1 MKQVDET
8 QQSDAKSAH
17 HLRKSPIPGTSRLAV
32 LAGIIVLGILYFIL
46 PESLTIGPSWLLPT
60 IEIVLM
66 IPLVVL
72 LFTNNVPHIA
82 IRLLS
87 LALLAVVTIGLIG
100 GIVLLIK
107 SLPHN
112 TNATSLLRSAV
123 LLWCSNVLV
132 FALWYWEIDG
142 GGPRQRHLAG
152 HQAADLM
159 FPQQA
164 DGNKSGWAPHFLDY
178 VFVAFTGATALSPTD
193 TYPLTRTAKML
204 MMIEACISLVIVALL
219 AARAVNILGG

>member
-1 MKQVDET
+1 MKQVGET
-8 QQSDAKSAH
+8 EQFDAESAH
-17 HLRKSPIPGTSRLAV
+17 HMRKSTMPRTPRLAV
-32 LAGIIVLGILYFIL
+32 LVGIIVLGILYLIL
-46 PESLTIGPSWLLPT
+46 PESLTIGPSWLLPA

-66 IPLVVL
+66 IPLVIL
-72 LFTNNVPHIA
+72 LFTDNVPHIA

-107 SLPHN
+107 SLPYN
-112 TNATSLLRSAV
+112 KDATSLLRSAV

-132 FALWYWEIDG
+132 FALWYWEVDG
-142 GGPRQRHLAG
+142 GGPHQRHLSG

-164 DGNKSGWAPHFLDY
+164 DGNKSGWVPHFVDY
-178 VFVAFTGATALSPTD
+178 IFVAFTGATALSPTD

-204 MMIEACISLVIVALL
+204 MMIEACISLVIVVLL